1 MIMDI
6 KEFKPQEMQ
15 EIFDSSPF
23 FGVRKLYDKVEQ
35 LKLYE
40 EVKARLYQASVR
52 LQRELI
58 KQKRQDLIQ
67 EILDS
72 KD

>member
-15 EIFDSSPF
+15 EIFDS
-23 FGVRKLYDKVEQ
+23 YDKVEQ

>member
-1 MIMDI
+1 MIMYI

-15 EIFDSSPF
+15 EILDS
-23 FGVRKLYDKVEQ
+23 YDDKVEQ